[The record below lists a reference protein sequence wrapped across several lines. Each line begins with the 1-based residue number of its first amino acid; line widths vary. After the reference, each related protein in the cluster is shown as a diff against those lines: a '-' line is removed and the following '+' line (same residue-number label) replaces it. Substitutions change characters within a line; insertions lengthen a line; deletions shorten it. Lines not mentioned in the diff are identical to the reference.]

1 MKKRFVFLI
10 LLIIAGCSKTE
21 QLLYD
26 STSPLTSEKAYSRS
40 TSLSVNIP
48 QGWFTA
54 EDNDSF
60 LIDLWLIEDN
70 YISQIAFKTIN
81 LTEFSSIPDLKTL
94 LRFSKTQKKVEL
106 NGKYKEVIP
115 DENFFINTIEFVS
128 YQYYGENGLPVRCV
142 LFTLNNKVFECIAQF
157 STKANKDKANSAG
170 LFKVQNSVLGSISLK

>member
-1 MKKRFVFLI
+1 MKRFF
-10 LLIIAGCSKTE
+10 LLIICVLIVSCSKTE

-26 STSPLTSEKAYSRS
+26 SSSPLTSEKAYSRS
-40 TSLSVNIP
+40 SSLSVKIP

-54 EDNDSF
+54 EDNDTF

-81 LTEFSSIPDLKTL
+81 LTEFSSIPNLKTL
-94 LRFSKTQKKVEL
+94 LRYSKTQKKVEL
-106 NGKYKEVIP
+106 NGKFKEVIP
-115 DENFFINTIEFVS
+115 DENFYINTIEFAS

-142 LFTLNNKVFECIAQF
+142 LFTFNNKVFECIAQF
-157 STKANKDKANSAG
+157 SIKANKDKANSAG